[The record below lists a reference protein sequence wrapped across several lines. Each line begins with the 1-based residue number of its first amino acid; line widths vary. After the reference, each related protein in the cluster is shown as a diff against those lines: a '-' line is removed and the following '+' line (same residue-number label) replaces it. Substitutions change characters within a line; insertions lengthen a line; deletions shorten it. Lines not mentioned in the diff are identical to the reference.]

1 MDHDCRSATAVAEDR
16 QVHPVSL
23 ANQEPLQPDA
33 AADAMRRQTAALDAL
48 PRDST
53 AGQVSALDES
63 VVPASAQ
70 NPDAHL
76 VAAQRDVELA
86 AEQQAFAQLAVP
98 AKIVEL
104 ALAAS
109 QRLEAELW
117 RRARLVQRA
126 LELQVSLRERLVW
139 SLPQQARLAQRQGR
153 AEQLAV
159 QQELPA
165 WAAVAAAQQQEP
177 RVSQQLLAASELPL
191 WVSPRRGLAPVLR
204 HPESPGELLP
214 RHLPG

>member
-1 MDHDCRSATAVAEDR
+1 VGHDCRSATVVAEDR

-33 AADAMRRQTAALDAL
+33 AADAMLKQTAALDAL

-86 AEQQAFAQLAVP
+86 AEQPAFAQLVVP

-109 QRLEAELW
+109 QQLEPELW

-126 LELQVSLRERLVW
+126 LELQVSLRERL
-139 SLPQQARLAQRQGR
+139 A
-153 AEQLAV
+153 
-159 QQELPA
+159 
-165 WAAVAAAQQQEP
+165 
-177 RVSQQLLAASELPL
+177 
-191 WVSPRRGLAPVLR
+191 
-204 HPESPGELLP
+204 
-214 RHLPG
+214 